1 MSYPTTRNCE
11 GKTMSDS
18 EEVIALVLG
27 DSDEQDEWPDN
38 DDTVGAKRLV
48 RHDDGTVTLEPIA
61 SREELYTTGVS
72 TGKEPPIR
80 ASTRACCAAFSPGSD
95 SSNLVRASR
104 YANRA
109 VTRAVHDDFVT
120 RIAQQ
125 GLNLIWTLEKCTT
138 KNEGRK
144 I

>member
-61 SREELYTTGVS
+61 SREEFERTARTTGCFRRGQPILDPETQEIIGYEMEAVS
-72 TGKEPPIR
+72 PLRP
-80 ASTRACCAAFSPGSD
+80 ASG
-95 SSNLVRASR
+95 
-104 YANRA
+104 
-109 VTRAVHDDFVT
+109 
-120 RIAQQ
+120 Q
-125 GLNLIWTLEKCTT
+125 
-138 KNEGRK
+138 
-144 I
+144 